1 MVSAMDCVMNGG
13 AVAAHLPTIT
23 FMPQLFHHEGL
34 DHFHESIGDG
44 ARKMDA
50 IVADFLLAH
59 AAFTVEPGDQVVAV
73 VWNAEQQLFVVLV
86 DDRFHLFCQLFD
98 SFAGVG
104 TDEERARELDRQ
116 ILFATRVPERIDFV
130 EDGDD
135 LFLLSVIFDELEVLL
150 VKVSVQIDNLVKKL
164 SHIP

>member
-1 MVSAMDCVMNGG
+1 MDIGLAKERANKPLELRLTAGARVSFGRSGVMVSAMDCVMNGG

-59 AAFTVEPGDQVVAV
+59 AAFTVEPGD
-73 VWNAEQQLFVVLV
+73 
-86 DDRFHLFCQLFD
+86 
-98 SFAGVG
+98 
-104 TDEERARELDRQ
+104 
-116 ILFATRVPERIDFV
+116 
-130 EDGDD
+130 
-135 LFLLSVIFDELEVLL
+135 
-150 VKVSVQIDNLVKKL
+150 
-164 SHIP
+164 

>member
-1 MVSAMDCVMNGG
+1 MASRKILRRAKGILRGTEKSLTRIHRDALSVDAGAAAFPGFKFTGGVDATLTGVESEHNLTETDTCKFAGIGDSAMDCVMNGG

-59 AAFTVEPGDQVVAV
+59 AAFTVEPGD
-73 VWNAEQQLFVVLV
+73 
-86 DDRFHLFCQLFD
+86 
-98 SFAGVG
+98 
-104 TDEERARELDRQ
+104 
-116 ILFATRVPERIDFV
+116 
-130 EDGDD
+130 
-135 LFLLSVIFDELEVLL
+135 
-150 VKVSVQIDNLVKKL
+150 
-164 SHIP
+164 